1 MRQTFADT
9 MYEVGL
15 IEPKLV
21 VLLGDISHFIMQPF
35 AKACPGRFYNIGI
48 CEQTIISM
56 AAGLAHVGFR
66 PVVHTIA
73 PFIVERG
80 LEQIKMDFC
89 YQGLGGTLVSVGSA
103 FDYSTHGCSHH
114 CYGDLAL
121 MKALPQTQVVC
132 PAMPN
137 ELNLLFKETYANDK
151 LTYFRLPEHKH
162 GVVIADEKIRLG
174 EAVVVKTGKDLTI
187 VALGSTLKTVMES
200 LPGLEEHGLD
210 AEIIYPHTIKPFDGE
225 AVAESVSKTR
235 RCLVIEE
242 HTQFGGVGDEVVRA
256 VHGLDHLKMAFIN
269 IPDQFLHGYGH
280 YDEQREFLGMTPE
293 NLVKQA
299 VLLCGGGQN

>member
-9 MYEVGL
+9 MHEVGL
-15 IEPKLV
+15 VDPKLV

-35 AKACPGRFYNIGI
+35 ARACPGRFYNVGI

-56 AAGLAHVGFR
+56 AAGLAHVGFH

-73 PFIVERG
+73 PFIIERG

-89 YQGLGGTLVSVGSA
+89 YQSLGGTLVSVGSA

-121 MKALPQTQVVC
+121 MKALPGTEVVY

-137 ELNLLFKETYANDK
+137 ELNLLFKETYANGK

-162 GVVIADEKIRLG
+162 DVPIRDEEIRLG
-174 EAVVVKTGKDLTI
+174 KAVVVRKGTDVTI
-187 VALGSTLKTVMES
+187 VALGSALKTVMES
-200 LPGLEEHGLD
+200 LPALERQGLAPEV
-210 AEIIYPHTIKPFDGE
+210 IYPHTIKPFDADTIAG
-225 AVAESVSKTR
+225 SVSRTR

-242 HTQFGGVGDEVVRA
+242 HTQFGGVGDEVMRA
-256 VHGLDHLKMAFIN
+256 IQAVDGVKMTFIN
-269 IPDQFLHGYGH
+269 IPDRFLHGYGNYEEH
-280 YDEQREFLGMTPE
+280 RAFLGMTPE
-293 NLVKQA
+293 NVVRQTL
-299 VLLCGGGQN
+299 LLCGGGQN